1 MKDIKPRDQT
11 GNYEKNKSF
20 EANQENIHITSQISS
35 VTKEN
40 SPSSKSF
47 IGKKL
52 SGDAELILWLSGK
65 ELNNKNIKEE
75 EGFSEINSKIK
86 KKLIKKLYKNAKKC
100 ELHFKNKCPDDE
112 CIYIQCSYCLKRNFN
127 YTELIRFV
135 NYDDFMYYLK
145 YIFYL
150 SDKVLCYS
158 VNAFKSNKKSF
169 DILFSKF
176 KKKEEKWEF
185 DSPEKIICKF
195 CMLKLINKPDFI
207 QKIKNIFIYGENEKS
222 YNINDGDIIIELNS
236 DINKIMQNKV
246 NNKNNSEEN
255 EKYNF
260 VVEKYNNNETYKNS
274 KKKQL
279 KHINT
284 YNCDDRYFYNF
295 NNNNPNCLNI
305 YNSNNINI
313 NIKNNNKFINNYFD
327 NNNNNYNSFF
337 YLCENFKNNNE
348 SIKDIQPKEVNF
360 YWQQLFIYNHNKII
374 DLCNELKREIN
385 NLRNFL
391 NNNNMNKDKNEKE
404 NFNYQMIVETS
415 KERTLFLLGEIL
427 NCIIINDNYIKTFF
441 RDLNNNENYIDNINK
456 EKLYYALI
464 ENNNN
469 FEYIRQIFYMYM
481 SIIKVYLFK
490 FAQNIKN

>member
-1 MKDIKPRDQT
+1 MKDIKQKDQE
-11 GNYEKNKSF
+11 GNNEKNKSI
-20 EANQENIHITSQISS
+20 EVNQEYTHITSQISS

-65 ELNNKNIKEE
+65 ELNNKNIKDE
-75 EGFSEINSKIK
+75 EGLSEINSKIK

-100 ELHFKNKCPDDE
+100 EHHFKHKCPDEE
-112 CIYIQCSYCLKRNFN
+112 CISIQCSYCLKRNFN
-127 YTELIRFV
+127 HNELIRFD

-158 VNAFKSNKKSF
+158 VNIFKSNKKIF
-169 DILFSKF
+169 DGLFSKF

-185 DSPEKIICKF
+185 DQEKIICKF
-195 CMLKLINKPDFI
+195 CMFKLINKPDFI
-207 QKIKNIFIYGENEKS
+207 RKIKNIFIYGENEKS

-236 DINKIMQNKV
+236 DTNKIMKNKT
-246 NNKNNSEEN
+246 NNKNNNEEN

-260 VVEKYNNNETYKNS
+260 VVEKYNNNDTYKNN
-274 KKKQL
+274 KKKEI
-279 KHINT
+279 KNT
-284 YNCDDRYFYNF
+284 NNCDDRYFYNY

-313 NIKNNNKFINNYFD
+313 NIKNNNKIINNYFD
-327 NNNNNYNSFF
+327 NNSFF
-337 YLCENFKNNNE
+337 YLCESIKNNND

-374 DLCNELKREIN
+374 FLCCELQREIN
-385 NLRNFL
+385 NLRYFL
-391 NNNNMNKDKNEKE
+391 NNNINKDKIEKD

-415 KERTLFLLGEIL
+415 KDRTLCLFGEIS
-427 NCIIINDNYIKTFF
+427 NCIIINDNCINSFLK
-441 RDLNNNENYIDNINK
+441 DLNNNENYIDNINK
-456 EKLYYALI
+456 EKLFYSYI
-464 ENNNN
+464 ENKNNN
-469 FEYIRQIFYMYM
+469 EYIKQIIYMYM

-490 FAQNIKN
+490 FAQSIKN

>member
-11 GNYEKNKSF
+11 GNSEKNNSF
-20 EANQENIHITSQISS
+20 EANQEYKHKTSQISS

-100 ELHFKNKCPDDE
+100 EHHFKHKCPDDE
-112 CIYIQCSYCLKRNFN
+112 CIYIQCSYCLKGNFN
-127 YTELIRFV
+127 YNELIRFV
-135 NYDDFMYYLK
+135 NYDDFMHYLK

-158 VNAFKSNKKSF
+158 VNTFKANKKNF
-169 DILFSKF
+169 DSLFSKF

-185 DSPEKIICKF
+185 DQEKIICKF

-207 QKIKNIFIYGENEKS
+207 QKMKNIFIYGENEKS

-236 DINKIMQNKV
+236 DINKIMKNKT
-246 NNKNNSEEN
+246 NNKNNNEEN
-255 EKYNF
+255 EKYSF
-260 VVEKYNNNETYKNS
+260 VVEKFNNSDNYKNS
-274 KKKQL
+274 KKKET
-279 KHINT
+279 KNANN
-284 YNCDDRYFYNF
+284 YYCDDRYFYNF
-295 NNNNPNCLNI
+295 NNNNPNCFNI

-313 NIKNNNKFINNYFD
+313 NIKNNNKIINNYFD
-327 NNNNNYNSFF
+327 NNNYNSFF
-337 YLCENFKNNNE
+337 YLCENIKNNNE
-348 SIKDIQPKEVNF
+348 SIKDIQPKEASF
-360 YWQQLFIYNHNKII
+360 YWQQLFFYNHNKII
-374 DLCNELKREIN
+374 SLCNELLREIN
-385 NLRNFL
+385 YLRYFL
-391 NNNNMNKDKNEKE
+391 NNDGNMNKDKNEKE

-415 KERTLFLLGEIL
+415 KERTLCLLGEIL
-427 NCIIINDNYIKTFF
+427 NCIIINDNCIKTFF
-441 RDLNNNENYIDNINK
+441 KDLNNNENYIDNNNK

>member
-1 MKDIKPRDQT
+1 MKDIKPKEHPE
-11 GNYEKNKSF
+11 NYEKNNSF
-20 EANQENIHITSQISS
+20 EGNQENIHTTSQISS

-100 ELHFKNKCPDDE
+100 EHHFVHKCPDDE
-112 CIYIQCSYCLKRNFN
+112 CINVQCSYCLKRNFN
-127 YTELIRFV
+127 HNELIRFT
-135 NYDDFMYYLK
+135 NYDDFMHYLK

-158 VNAFKSNKKSF
+158 VNTFKSNKKIF
-169 DILFSKF
+169 DGLFSKF

-185 DSPEKIICKF
+185 DQEKIICKF

-222 YNINDGDIIIELNS
+222 YNIDDGDIIIELNS
-236 DINKIMQNKV
+236 DINKVGKNKP
-246 NNKNNSEEN
+246 NNKNSNEDI

-260 VVEKYNNNETYKNS
+260 VVEKYNNNDTYRNS
-274 KKKQL
+274 KKKEA
-279 KHINT
+279 KNSNN
-284 YNCDDRYFYNF
+284 YSCNDRFFYNF

-313 NIKNNNKFINNYFD
+313 NIKNNNKIINNYID
-327 NNNNNYNSFF
+327 NNSYNSFF
-337 YLCENFKNNNE
+337 YLCESIKNNNN

-360 YWQQLFIYNHNKII
+360 YWQQLFNYNHNKITI
-374 DLCNELKREIN
+374 LCNELQREIN

-391 NNNNMNKDKNEKE
+391 NNNDMKKEGNEKE
-404 NFNYQMIVETS
+404 NFNFQMIVETS
-415 KERTLFLLGEIL
+415 KERTLCLLGEIS
-427 NCIIINDNYIKTFF
+427 NCIIINDNYINTFF
-441 RDLNNNENYIDNINK
+441 KDLNNNENYIDNINK

-464 ENNNN
+464 ENENNIQ
-469 FEYIRQIFYMYM
+469 YIRQIIYMYM
-481 SIIKVYLFK
+481 SIIQVYLFK